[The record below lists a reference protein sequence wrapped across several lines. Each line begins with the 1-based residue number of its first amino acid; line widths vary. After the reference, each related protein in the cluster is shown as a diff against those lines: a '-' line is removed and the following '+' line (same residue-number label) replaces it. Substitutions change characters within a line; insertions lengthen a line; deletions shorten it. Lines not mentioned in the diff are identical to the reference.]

1 MELIMTLLINTVWEK
16 KFFDTCNV
24 MQTILACDYKQQKQ
38 KVICK
43 ISSIDDKY
51 FHQASSQLLYSE
63 QETLNIKKWE
73 TDRLT
78 EYTHSRWVRN
88 TNKSM
93 YPHPNIFTHL
103 ELRSYF
109 PLKNIILTFCSI
121 NALVSMTLHA
131 YDVIYRLILKKIDIQ
146 IYFV

>member
-63 QETLNIKKWE
+63 QETLNIKK
-73 TDRLT
+73 
-78 EYTHSRWVRN
+78 
-88 TNKSM
+88 
-93 YPHPNIFTHL
+93 
-103 ELRSYF
+103 
-109 PLKNIILTFCSI
+109 
-121 NALVSMTLHA
+121 
-131 YDVIYRLILKKIDIQ
+131 
-146 IYFV
+146 